1 MIALCRGVLYQW
13 LWGMSIGCYISDLY
27 LANINNWIHSLLQK
41 KKKKKK
47 KKSKNIETETE
58 RVYSCYSRSPC
69 SLNKYKYWK
78 VRASPKLQF

>member
-27 LANINNWIHSLLQK
+27 LANINNWIHSLSQK

-47 KKSKNIETETE
+47 NSKNIET
-58 RVYSCYSRSPC
+58 
-69 SLNKYKYWK
+69 
-78 VRASPKLQF
+78 

>member
-41 KKKKKK
+41 EKKEKKKKNLRILKLRLK
-47 KKSKNIETETE
+47 EYIHVILEVHVLWTNI
-58 RVYSCYSRSPC
+58 
-69 SLNKYKYWK
+69 NIGK
-78 VRASPKLQF
+78 

>member
-47 KKSKNIETETE
+47 KKKKILRILKLRLKEYIHAILEVLVLWTNI
-58 RVYSCYSRSPC
+58 
-69 SLNKYKYWK
+69 NIGK
-78 VRASPKLQF
+78 